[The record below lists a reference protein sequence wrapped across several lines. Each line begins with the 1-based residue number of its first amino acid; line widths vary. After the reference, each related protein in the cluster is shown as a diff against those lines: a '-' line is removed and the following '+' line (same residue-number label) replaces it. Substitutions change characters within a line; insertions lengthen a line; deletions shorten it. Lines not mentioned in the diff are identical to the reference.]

1 MLSCPSSHRMR
12 YRAEGG
18 ACTTSSM
25 TPVRGGRSVDSDSTS
40 MRSPALNSTPSP
52 PHSVIALTSFV
63 CGATAER
70 STAALEEGAFPRVL
84 GPGDR
89 RRVRLVRVG
98 GAAQA
103 PQEVGADRMEQ
114 VIAVEVEVVDERQR
128 RIRSLDL
135 RHGDRPVESYYR
147 ARGDR
152 EELVVERED
161 LPPVGVGCRRRVAV
175 DGVDRRLDLV
185 GTRPAQSEA
194 PPDEGL
200 AFRDELTIPK
210 AAVLIGKQHEVA
222 VRRGPGGP
230 ARLDEQHEREQPHD
244 LRLVRHELRQKTA
257 QAARTAS
264 YAIDTFRRGRTS
276 PPAAPSC
283 PSFAWLSAR
292 ARRRSPSC

>member
-1 MLSCPSSHRMR
+1 MATDSL
-12 YRAEGG
+12 
-18 ACTTSSM
+18 
-25 TPVRGGRSVDSDSTS
+25 VRQL
-40 MRSPALNSTPSP
+40 A
-52 PHSVIALTSFV
+52 
-63 CGATAER
+63 
-70 STAALEEGAFPRVL
+70 GAFWRVARLRWLGLLGAPKRSGRGRVDALVSVVPADAITRRGWRLHNLLDDPRARWPL
-84 GPGDR
+84 GR
-89 RRVRLVRVG
+89 
-98 GAAQA
+98 
-103 PQEVGADRMEQ
+103 
-114 VIAVEVEVVDERQR
+114 
-128 RIRSLDL
+128 

-283 PSFAWLSAR
+283 PSFAWSSAR